1 MPSPDPKPVL
11 LLIRRDLRLADHPAL
26 AAALALGRPVIAAFL
41 HDETME
47 ELGAAARWRFGLG
60 LAEFARNLEGIGG
73 RLILRRGDAGREIA
87 KLVAQTGA
95 DTVYWSRA
103 YDPASVKRDSAIKS
117 DLKAQG
123 IEAKSFSGHLI
134 FEPWDVETGQG
145 GPYRV
150 YTPYWKAV
158 RGRPVAPALPAP
170 TSWPAPKV
178 WPVSEALEDWAMG
191 AKMRRGA
198 DVVARF
204 AQVGEAAARDRLHRF
219 LDSRVARYKDNRDF
233 PDHAATSGLS
243 ENLTYGEIS
252 PRMIWHAAWAAMER
266 GEGGT
271 QGPEH
276 FLKEL
281 VWREFAWH
289 LLYHY
294 PDLAVKCWKPDWEQ
308 FAWRGDSPQAEAW
321 RQGRTGEPFVDAA
334 MREMFVTGTMHN
346 RARMIVGSYLTKHLL
361 TDWRVGRAWFD
372 DCLIDWDPAANA
384 MGWQWVAGCGP
395 DASPFFRIFNP
406 ATQAEKFDPQS
417 AYRSRFI
424 AEGHR
429 APHADALA
437 YFDAVPQAWK
447 LEASAKYPAP
457 IVALDQGRARAL
469 DALQAMKTVT

>member
-1 MPSPDPKPVL
+1 MTRQPAKPVL
-11 LLIRRDLRLADHPAL
+11 LWIRRDLRLADHPAMT
-26 AAALALGRPVIAAFL
+26 AALALGRPVIAVFI

-47 ELGAAARWRFGLG
+47 NLGAAARWRFGLG
-60 LAEFARNLEGIGG
+60 LAEFRRSLEALNA
-73 RLILRRGDAGREIA
+73 RLILRRGVAATEIT

-95 DTVYWSRA
+95 DTVYWSRQ
-103 YDPASVKRDSAIKS
+103 YDPASIRRDTAIKA

-123 IEAKSFSGHLI
+123 VETKSFSGHLI

-158 RGRPVAPALPAP
+158 RGRPVAPTLPAP
-170 TSWPAPKV
+170 NFWPAPDV
-178 WPVSEALEDWAMG
+178 WPASDVLDAWTMG

-198 DVVARF
+198 AVVANF
-204 AQVGEAAARDRLHRF
+204 VQVGEEAARRRLDGF
-219 LDSRVARYKDNRDF
+219 LDARVARYKENRDF
-233 PDHAATSGLS
+233 PDQPATSGLS

-252 PRMIWHAAWAAMER
+252 PRMVWHAAWAQLHH
-266 GEGGT
+266 GGT
-271 QGPEH
+271 QGAGAEH

-294 PDLAVKCWKPDWEQ
+294 PDLAEKCWKPDWES
-308 FAWRGDSPQAEAW
+308 FAWRGESKEAEAW

-372 DCLIDWDPAANA
+372 ECLIDWDPAANA

-406 ATQAEKFDPQS
+406 ATQAEKFDPAN

-424 AEGHR
+424 AEGR
-429 APHADALA
+429 AAPHPDARA
-437 YFDAVPQAWK
+437 YFEAAPRAWG
-447 LEASAKYPAP
+447 LDPNARYPAP
-457 IVALDQGRARAL
+457 MIALDLGRARAL
-469 DALQAMKTVT
+469 EALQVMKAAP